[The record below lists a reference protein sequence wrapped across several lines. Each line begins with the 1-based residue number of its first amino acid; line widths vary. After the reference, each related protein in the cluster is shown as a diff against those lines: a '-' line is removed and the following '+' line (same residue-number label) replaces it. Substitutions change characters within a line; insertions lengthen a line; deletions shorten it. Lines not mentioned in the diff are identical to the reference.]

1 LKSAEP
7 NGASIVAGGM
17 PRVLKKPSEAQQRD
31 AELTQ
36 VEAELKV
43 AREQLEA
50 VNAEIRRSQK
60 ILVALQA
67 PPIDPGPIGCQFDG
81 AMAAFPFAAPPAGF
95 GDDESPA

>member
-1 LKSAEP
+1 MSRIP
-7 NGASIVAGGM
+7 
-17 PRVLKKPSEAQQRD
+17 KKPSEAKQRD

-36 VEAELKV
+36 VEADFKV

-67 PPIDPGPIGCQFDG
+67 LQIDPGPLAGQFDG
-81 AMAAFPFAAPPAGF
+81 AMAAFPFAAPPAGY
-95 GDDESPA
+95 GDDGSLA